1 MAMAAHIASTDRA
14 ASHGARPRGEP
25 ASVARLAAA
34 FALIVAFMAGEVAVG
49 FTSRSLA
56 ILSDAAHM
64 LTDAAAVALAIVA
77 ARLSAQTP
85 RGGLTYGLKRAE
97 ILSALANGIA
107 LLTLAG
113 FIVVE
118 AIVRL
123 VNPVR
128 VGGAPLV
135 FVALAGVTVSAI
147 TTWLVSRANRRSL
160 NVEAVYRHIATDL
173 VAFTGTA
180 IAGVVILAGGSL
192 RADSIASLFVA
203 ALMLAAAWNLV
214 GKAGRTLL
222 EAAPHG
228 IAPAEVGNALAAHP
242 HVASLHDLHV
252 WEVTSGF
259 PALSAHVLVHPG
271 DDCHA
276 IRIDLERLLLERF
289 GIEHTTLQVDH
300 VTDGT
305 VHWVDEVSR
314 GASRG
319 S

>member
-1 MAMAAHIASTDRA
+1 MASSDNA
-14 ASHGARPRGEP
+14 ASRSARPRGEP
-25 ASVARLAAA
+25 ANIARLAAA
-34 FALIVAFMAGEVAVG
+34 LGLIVAFMASEVAVG
-49 FTSRSLA
+49 FASRSLA

-77 ARLSAQTP
+77 ARLSAQAP

-107 LLTLAG
+107 LVTLAG

-118 AIVRL
+118 AMVRL
-123 VNPVR
+123 VNPVH
-128 VGGAPLV
+128 VGGAPLL
-135 FVALAGVTVSAI
+135 FVALAGVAVNLVIA
-147 TTWLVSRANRRSL
+147 WLVSRAIRRSL
-160 NVEAVYRHIATDL
+160 NVEAAYRHIVTDL
-173 VAFTGTA
+173 GAFTGTA
-180 IAGVVILAGGSL
+180 VAGAVILVSGFL

-203 ALMLAAAWNLV
+203 TLMLAAAWGLIRR
-214 GKAGRTLL
+214 AGRTLL

-276 IRIDLERLLLERF
+276 IRLDLERLLRERF

-300 VTDGT
+300 VNEGT
-305 VHWVDEVSR
+305 VQWMDEVSR
-314 GASRG
+314 GASPG

>member
-1 MAMAAHIASTDRA
+1 MAAHSASSDRA
-14 ASHGARPRGEP
+14 APHGARLFGEP
-25 ASVARLAAA
+25 ANVTRLAAA
-34 FALIVAFMAGEVAVG
+34 LGLIVAFMASEVAVG
-49 FTSRSLA
+49 FASRSLA

-77 ARLSAQTP
+77 ARLSAAVP

-107 LLTLAG
+107 LVTLAG

-118 AIVRL
+118 AIFRL
-123 VNPVR
+123 ANPVR

-135 FVALAGVTVSAI
+135 FVALAGVAVSAT

-160 NVEAVYRHIATDL
+160 NVEAAYRHIVTDL
-173 VAFTGTA
+173 VAFAGTA
-180 IAGVVILAGGSL
+180 VAGGVILASGFL
-192 RADSIASLFVA
+192 RADSIASLLVA
-203 ALMLAAAWNLV
+203 ALMLAAAADLIR
-214 GKAGRTLL
+214 KAGRTLL

-228 IAPAEVGNALAAHP
+228 IAPAAVGNALAAHP

-276 IRIDLERLLLERF
+276 IRIDLERMLRDQF

-300 VTDGT
+300 VNDGT
-305 VHWVDEVSR
+305 VHWVNEVSR
-314 GASRG
+314 GASPG

>member
-1 MAMAAHIASTDRA
+1 MQSASQHRVMVREE
-14 ASHGARPRGEP
+14 RPAGEH
-25 ASVARLAAA
+25 ASVARLGAALG
-34 FALIVAFMAGEVAVG
+34 LILAFMAGELAVG
-49 FTSRSLA
+49 LASHSLA

-64 LTDAAAVALAIVA
+64 LTDAAAVALAIFV
-77 ARLSAQTP
+77 ARLSVSPP

-107 LLTLAG
+107 LVTLAG
-113 FIVVE
+113 IIVVE
-118 AIVRL
+118 AIFRL
-123 VNPVR
+123 VIPVG
-128 VGGAPLV
+128 VSGALLV
-135 FVALAGVTVSAI
+135 YVALAGVAVNLIAAR
-147 TTWLVSRANRRSL
+147 LVARANRASL
-160 NVEAVYRHIATDL
+160 NVEAAFRHILTDL
-173 VAFTGTA
+173 FAFAGTA
-180 IAGVVILAGGSL
+180 AAGAVIIVSGFL
-192 RADSIASLFVA
+192 RADSIASLFIA
-203 ALMLAAAWNLV
+203 ALMLAASWDLIRR
-214 GKAGRTLL
+214 AGRTLL

-276 IRIDLERLLLERF
+276 IRIDLENLLRERF

-300 VTDGT
+300 VNDGT
-305 VHWVDEVSR
+305 VRWVDEVSR
-314 GASRG
+314 AASPD